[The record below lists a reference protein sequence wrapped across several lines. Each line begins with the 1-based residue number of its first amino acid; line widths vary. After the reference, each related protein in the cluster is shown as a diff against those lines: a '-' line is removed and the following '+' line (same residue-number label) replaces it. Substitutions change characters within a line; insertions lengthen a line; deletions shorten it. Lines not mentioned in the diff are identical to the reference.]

1 MQELKET
8 SLGSLGLEDLLEE
21 EMATHSSY
29 SCWENPHGQRSLE
42 GYSPRGRRGSGITK
56 HLRLQ
61 KHTKSLNSLAF
72 FFLPLFFL
80 NSSTLFLIFSIFLV
94 SGKPK
99 LVAVLC

>member
-1 MQELKET
+1 MQEMKET

-29 SCWENPHGQRSLE
+29 SCPENPHGQRSLE
-42 GYSPRGRRGSGITK
+42 GYSPWGCRGLGITK

-72 FFLPLFFL
+72 FSFFFFF

-99 LVAVLC
+99 LVAILC